1 MGANKI
7 AGRMLS
13 DDTKLKIKKLL
24 AIKQNRRML
33 QWKKQTEPYCRE
45 RYPIGINLIG
55 DISAETGLGQSVRIL
70 ASIMEKSSI
79 PFCVKQINSHG
90 VLTHN
95 DEAWAKK
102 VEASVKYAVNL
113 IHIIPGTWAK
123 DYCGL
128 EKEVLDKRY
137 NIAYWL
143 WELEEFPDYWLPCIQ
158 TVDEIWTPSEFI
170 SNALR
175 RRTKKPVV
183 TVPYAIDMESRRGKE
198 TDIEGYFQRKYF
210 GLPEEKFL
218 FLTMYDF
225 ISVSERKNPQ
235 AVIEAYVS
243 AFQKEKKDAGLVIK
257 VNHVE
262 EKKLAQLKEKLK
274 EYQNIYFITENMTRK
289 EVDSLMNAADV
300 LVSLHRSEGFGLP
313 VAEAMALGKPVI
325 STNWSATAEFTDEE
339 CACPVDYKLVQIRKT
354 AGPYEKGNYWAEAD
368 VEHAAQY
375 MRRLWEDREYA
386 HRIGTN
392 AKNYMDGHLTY
403 EYAAD
408 IIKDRLK
415 AINGQGK

>member
-183 TVPYAIDMESRRGKE
+183 TVP
-198 TDIEGYFQRKYF
+198 
-210 GLPEEKFL
+210 
-218 FLTMYDF
+218 
-225 ISVSERKNPQ
+225 
-235 AVIEAYVS
+235 
-243 AFQKEKKDAGLVIK
+243 
-257 VNHVE
+257 
-262 EKKLAQLKEKLK
+262 
-274 EYQNIYFITENMTRK
+274 
-289 EVDSLMNAADV
+289 
-300 LVSLHRSEGFGLP
+300 
-313 VAEAMALGKPVI
+313 
-325 STNWSATAEFTDEE
+325 
-339 CACPVDYKLVQIRKT
+339 
-354 AGPYEKGNYWAEAD
+354 
-368 VEHAAQY
+368 
-375 MRRLWEDREYA
+375 
-386 HRIGTN
+386 
-392 AKNYMDGHLTY
+392 
-403 EYAAD
+403 
-408 IIKDRLK
+408 
-415 AINGQGK
+415 